1 MAGFQMT
8 LSSFRL
14 NDGLPICPFHRR
26 GIGIQQEPG
35 RFVFFLS
42 HMFPGEQTHTLDAG
56 LVSVHRYQQSDGSF
70 GPTTLNA
77 NRYSGIAPG
86 TIGMHK
92 ENGDDVASYSHQEEA
107 RHQGCDS

>member
-1 MAGFQMT
+1 MLVGLVEHTATLSFLGHKLSERLGSWKTKKQEFHRGRTREGQREEPDERGEMAGFQMT

-42 HMFPGEQTHTLDAG
+42 HMFPGELPW
-56 LVSVHRYQQSDGSF
+56 R
-70 GPTTLNA
+70 A
-77 NRYSGIAPG
+77 NPHS
-86 TIGMHK
+86 
-92 ENGDDVASYSHQEEA
+92 
-107 RHQGCDS
+107 